1 MKKPNDGVILI
12 SVRLDREVLQ
22 NFRMAISRKHKGV
35 MRGTTFTEFNNALIH
50 WTDNMNSEIEKRRG
64 IRAPLFTPEER

>member
-12 SVRLDREVLQ
+12 SVRLDKEVLQ

-50 WTDNMNSEIEKRRG
+50 WTDSMNSEIEKRRG